1 MTLEKIDAAA
11 IERLIGQV
19 RGVIGTRVVCDAQ
32 AGIAEIHVVV
42 APYRSAKQMVR
53 DIESLLYV
61 RGGVRVDH
69 RKISLAQLA
78 EPDLPALARLV
89 RLVDIERSTDT
100 HETMVAVTLVAGDQ
114 KVRGVGCGR
123 HSLHQ
128 PAWLAGEATTQAL
141 NQLIGVSD
149 RLQLAD
155 LRFQP
160 FGEIE
165 LCLVQLTDT
174 EGAAALLG
182 MSAAHDDVET
192 TAARAV
198 LDAIG
203 RAPHYALQRTL
214 VRGASQ

>member
-1 MTLEKIDAAA
+1 MRPEQIDEAA
-11 IERLIGQV
+11 IEGLIGQV
-19 RGVIGTRVVCDAQ
+19 RGVIGARVVPDGQ
-32 AGIAEIHVVV
+32 GGIAEIHVVA

-53 DIESLLYV
+53 DIESLIYV
-61 RGGVRVDH
+61 RGGLRVDH

-78 EPDLPALARLV
+78 EPELPVLARQIRLIDV
-89 RLVDIERSTDT
+89 RRSTDAY
-100 HETMVAVTLVAGDQ
+100 ETTIGITLAAGDRQ
-114 KVRGVGCGR
+114 AQGLSYGR

-128 PAWLAGEATTQAL
+128 PAWLAGEATVQAL

-149 RLQLAD
+149 RLQLIE

-165 LCLVQLTDT
+165 LCLAQLADT
-174 EGAAALLG
+174 VGAAILLG
-182 MSAAHDDVET
+182 MSATGDDGET

-203 RAPHYALQRTL
+203 RAPHYNLSRTL
-214 VRGASQ
+214 ARGASV